1 MHWRESQVGGLA
13 LVYLS
18 GEIDLQS
25 SPDLHEMLQVR
36 LEQRLP
42 VLILDFTEVDY
53 MDSSGMAT
61 LVDYVKQARAF
72 GGKLAVTG
80 LGETLRALF
89 ELTRLDEIM
98 PRFATPE
105 EACAAFR

>member
-13 LVYLS
+13 LVHLS

-36 LEQRLP
+36 LAQKLP
-42 VLILDFTEVDY
+42 VLILEFTEVAY

-72 GGKLAVTG
+72 HGKLAVTG
-80 LGETLRALF
+80 LGETLNALF
-89 ELTRLDEIM
+89 ELTRLDEII
-98 PRFATPE
+98 PRYATPQD
-105 EACAAFR
+105 ACAALH